1 MTLRRKLLF
10 FPVLAIGIL
19 VLVIAIK
26 TRPDIPVKPAQSKA
40 RPVDVLTLTQQTI
53 SPVVTGFGRVTPK
66 LTWQAIAEVNGKVI
80 YRNPALEKG
89 SILPAGTELLRI
101 DPTDYQLAVAQAQAD
116 VSAKK
121 ARLAKLD
128 LDSSNLK
135 ATLNIE
141 KRRLALSKDE
151 LTRKKNLRQKGLT
164 SQSELDT
171 EQQAYL
177 SQQTRVQDLESQLK
191 VLPDERLITEAEL
204 DASQLALTQAERDL
218 EKTHV
223 VLPVNS
229 RIAEVNIEKDQ
240 FVTPQQ
246 IMVVSHGL
254 EAVEVDAQVSIHD
267 MQTLFDSLNAV
278 PSLRQSSNQSDAQSS
293 ANGHLARLTA
303 NVALSSGSFNQTW
316 SANVARLSDTV
327 NLNQATVGV
336 ILEIPLNLSSSQTD
350 ATTQNPLAALPS
362 LVNGMFVQA
371 TIEGQ
376 PMAHWV
382 IPEQALRGDKVY
394 LMKEGVLAVEPVDVL
409 FRHDDLVAISGDLK
423 DGQQLVVNDLLPA
436 VPGMTL
442 RTFTLDGERVVADV
456 AADDEQAANAES
468 ENAVNEDA
476 S

>member
-26 TRPDIPVKPAQSKA
+26 ARPDIPVKPAQSKA

-80 YRNPALEKG
+80 YRNPDLEKG
-89 SILPAGTELLRI
+89 SILPAGTALLSI

-116 VSAKK
+116 VSAKR

-128 LDSSNLK
+128 LDSSNVK
-135 ATLNIE
+135 TTLNIE

-164 SQSELDT
+164 SQSDLDT

-246 IMVVSHGL
+246 IMVVAHGL

-267 MQTLFDSLNAV
+267 MQTLFDSLNAA
-278 PSLRQSSNQSDAQSS
+278 PSNDPSDMPSG
-293 ANGHLARLTA
+293 NGHLARLTA

-316 SANVARLSDTV
+316 SATVARLSDTV

-336 ILEIPLNLSSSQTD
+336 ILEIPLNLSSSESD
-350 ATTQNPLAALPS
+350 AATQNPLAALPS

-376 PMAHWV
+376 PVAHWV

-394 LMKEGVLAVEPVDVL
+394 LMEEGVLAVEPVDVL
-409 FRHDDLVAISGDLK
+409 FRHGDRVAIAGDLK

-436 VPGMTL
+436 VPGMAL
-442 RTFTLDGERVVADV
+442 RTFTLDGERVVAD
-456 AADDEQAANAES
+456 DDQAANGSAES
-468 ENAVNEDA
+468 DNAATEDA

>member
-19 VLVIAIK
+19 VLVVAIK

-40 RPVDVLTLTQQTI
+40 RPVDVLTLSQQTI

-116 VSAKK
+116 VSAKQ

-135 ATLNIE
+135 TTLNIE

-164 SQSELDT
+164 SQSDLDT

-246 IMVVSHGL
+246 VMVVAHGL

-267 MQTLFDSLNAV
+267 MQTLFDSLYAASS
-278 PSLRQSSNQSDAQSS
+278 PSPSPSPSPNDTQSP

-336 ILEIPLNLSSSQTD
+336 ILEIPLNLSSSQSD
-350 ATTQNPLAALPS
+350 VATQNPLAALPS

-376 PMAHWV
+376 PVAHWV

-394 LMKEGVLAVEPVDVL
+394 LMEEGVLAVEPVEVL
-409 FRHDDLVAISGDLK
+409 FRHGDRVAIAGDLK

-436 VPGMTL
+436 VPGMAL
-442 RTFTLDGERVVADV
+442 RAFTLDGERVVAD
-456 AADDEQAANAES
+456 DDQAANDSAES
-468 ENAVNEDA
+468 DNAANEDA

>member
-19 VLVIAIK
+19 VLVVAIK

-116 VSAKK
+116 VSAKQ

-135 ATLNIE
+135 TTLNIE

-164 SQSELDT
+164 SQSDLDT

-246 IMVVSHGL
+246 VMVVAHGL

-267 MQTLFDSLNAV
+267 MQTLFDSLYAASS
-278 PSLRQSSNQSDAQSS
+278 PS
-293 ANGHLARLTA
+293 
-303 NVALSSGSFNQTW
+303 
-316 SANVARLSDTV
+316 
-327 NLNQATVGV
+327 
-336 ILEIPLNLSSSQTD
+336 
-350 ATTQNPLAALPS
+350 PS
-362 LVNGMFVQA
+362 
-371 TIEGQ
+371 
-376 PMAHWV
+376 P
-382 IPEQALRGDKVY
+382 
-394 LMKEGVLAVEPVDVL
+394 
-409 FRHDDLVAISGDLK
+409 
-423 DGQQLVVNDLLPA
+423 
-436 VPGMTL
+436 
-442 RTFTLDGERVVADV
+442 
-456 AADDEQAANAES
+456 
-468 ENAVNEDA
+468 
-476 S
+476 

>member
-80 YRNPALEKG
+80 YRNPDLEKG
-89 SILPAGTELLRI
+89 SILPAGTALLSI

-116 VSAKK
+116 VSAKR

-128 LDSSNLK
+128 LDSSNVK
-135 ATLNIE
+135 TTLNIE

-164 SQSELDT
+164 SQSDLDT

-246 IMVVSHGL
+246 IMVVAHGL

-267 MQTLFDSLNAV
+267 MQTLFDSLNAA
-278 PSLRQSSNQSDAQSS
+278 PSNDPSDMSSG
-293 ANGHLARLTA
+293 NGHLARLTA

-316 SANVARLSDTV
+316 SATVARLSDTV

-336 ILEIPLNLSSSQTD
+336 ILEIPLNLSSSESD
-350 ATTQNPLAALPS
+350 AATQNPLAALPS

-376 PMAHWV
+376 PVAHWV

-394 LMKEGVLAVEPVDVL
+394 LMEEGVLAVEPVEVL
-409 FRHDDLVAISGDLK
+409 FRHGDRVAIAGDLK

-436 VPGMTL
+436 VPGMAL
-442 RTFTLDGERVVADV
+442 RTFTLDGERVVAD
-456 AADDEQAANAES
+456 DDQAANGSAES
-468 ENAVNEDA
+468 DNAATEDA

>member
-19 VLVIAIK
+19 VLVVAIK

-116 VSAKK
+116 VSAKQ

-135 ATLNIE
+135 TTLNIE

-164 SQSELDT
+164 SQSDLDT

-246 IMVVSHGL
+246 IMVVAHGL

-267 MQTLFDSLNAV
+267 MQTLFDSLNAAS
-278 PSLRQSSNQSDAQSS
+278 SLSQNSNQSDMQSA
-293 ANGHLARLTA
+293 ANGHLERLTA

-336 ILEIPLNLSSSQTD
+336 ILEIPLNLSSSQSD
-350 ATTQNPLAALPS
+350 ATMQNPLAALPS

-376 PMAHWV
+376 PVAHWV

-394 LMKEGVLAVEPVDVL
+394 LMEEGVLTVEPVDVL
-409 FRHDDLVAISGDLK
+409 FRHDDLVAIAGDLK

-436 VPGMTL
+436 VPGMAL
-442 RTFTLDGERVVADV
+442 RTFTLDGERVVAD
-456 AADDEQAANAES
+456 DEQAANVES
-468 ENAVNEDA
+468 ENAANEDA

>member
-19 VLVIAIK
+19 VLVVAIK

-40 RPVDVLTLTQQTI
+40 RPVDVLTLSQQTI

-116 VSAKK
+116 VSAKQ

-135 ATLNIE
+135 TTLNIE

-164 SQSELDT
+164 SQSDLDT

-246 IMVVSHGL
+246 IMLVAHGL

-267 MQTLFDSLNAV
+267 MQTLFDSLNAA
-278 PSLRQSSNQSDAQSS
+278 SSQSQSGNQSDAQSA

-336 ILEIPLNLSSSQTD
+336 ILEIPLNLSSSQSD
-350 ATTQNPLAALPS
+350 VATPNPLAALPS

-376 PMAHWV
+376 PVAHWV

-394 LMKEGVLAVEPVDVL
+394 LMEEGVLTVEPVDVL
-409 FRHDDLVAISGDLK
+409 FRHDDLVAIAGDLK

-436 VPGMTL
+436 VPGMAL
-442 RTFTLDGERVVADV
+442 RTFTLDGERVVAD
-456 AADDEQAANAES
+456 DDQATNDSAES
-468 ENAVNEDA
+468 ENAANEDA

>member
-19 VLVIAIK
+19 VLVVAIK

-40 RPVDVLTLTQQTI
+40 RPVEVLTLSQQTI

-116 VSAKK
+116 VSAKQ

-135 ATLNIE
+135 TTLNIE

-164 SQSELDT
+164 SQSDLDT

-246 IMVVSHGL
+246 IMVVAHGL

-267 MQTLFDSLNAV
+267 MQTLFDSLNAA
-278 PSLRQSSNQSDAQSS
+278 SSQSQSGNQSDAQSA

-303 NVALSSGSFNQTW
+303 NVTLSSGSFNQTW

-336 ILEIPLNLSSSQTD
+336 ILEIPLNLSSSQSD
-350 ATTQNPLAALPS
+350 VATPNPLAALPS

-376 PMAHWV
+376 PVAHWV

-394 LMKEGVLAVEPVDVL
+394 LMEEGVLAVESVEVL
-409 FRHDDLVAISGDLK
+409 FRHGDRVAIAGDLK

-436 VPGMTL
+436 VPGMAL
-442 RTFTLDGERVVADV
+442 RTFTLDGERVVAD
-456 AADDEQAANAES
+456 DDQATNDSAES
-468 ENAVNEDA
+468 ENAANEDA

>member
-19 VLVIAIK
+19 VLVVAIK

-40 RPVDVLTLTQQTI
+40 RPVDVLTLSQQTI

-116 VSAKK
+116 VSAKQ

-135 ATLNIE
+135 TTLNIE

-164 SQSELDT
+164 SQSDLDT

-246 IMVVSHGL
+246 IMVVAHGL

-267 MQTLFDSLNAV
+267 MQTLFDSLNAA
-278 PSLRQSSNQSDAQSS
+278 PSNDPSDMPSG
-293 ANGHLARLTA
+293 NGHLARLTA

-316 SANVARLSDTV
+316 SATVARLSDTV

-336 ILEIPLNLSSSQTD
+336 ILEIPLNLSSSESD
-350 ATTQNPLAALPS
+350 AATQNPLAALPS

-376 PMAHWV
+376 PVAHWV

-394 LMKEGVLAVEPVDVL
+394 LMEEGVLAVEPVDVL
-409 FRHDDLVAISGDLK
+409 FRHGDRVAIAGDLK

-436 VPGMTL
+436 VPGMAL
-442 RTFTLDGERVVADV
+442 RTFTLDGERVVAD
-456 AADDEQAANAES
+456 DDQAANGSAES
-468 ENAVNEDA
+468 DNAATEDA

>member
-19 VLVIAIK
+19 VLVVAIK

-40 RPVDVLTLTQQTI
+40 RPVDVLTLSQQTI

-116 VSAKK
+116 VSAKQ

-135 ATLNIE
+135 TTLNIE

-164 SQSELDT
+164 SQSDLDT

-218 EKTHV
+218 GKTHV

-246 IMVVSHGL
+246 IMVVAHGL

-267 MQTLFDSLNAV
+267 MQTLFDSLNAA
-278 PSLRQSSNQSDAQSS
+278 SSQSGNQSDAQSA

-336 ILEIPLNLSSSQTD
+336 ILEIPLNLSSSQSD
-350 ATTQNPLAALPS
+350 VATPNPLAALPS

-376 PMAHWV
+376 PVAHWV

-394 LMKEGVLAVEPVDVL
+394 LMEEGVLTVEPVDVL

-436 VPGMTL
+436 VPGMAL
-442 RTFTLDGERVVADV
+442 RTFTLDGERVVAD
-456 AADDEQAANAES
+456 DDQATNDSAES
-468 ENAVNEDA
+468 ENAANEDA